1 MVELALAR
9 VELGIG
15 RAGKQSCCCE
25 STAHLGIELN
35 WPRSQLL
42 KNLPTNLG
50 AGST

>member
-25 STAHLGIELN
+25 STTHLEIEL
-35 WPRSQLL
+35 
-42 KNLPTNLG
+42 TEE
-50 AGST
+50 STAEEP